1 MVDNR
6 SRSVAQGQHAR
17 KRGNFVAEQQRVV
30 GIDLGTTNSLIAF
43 MQGDAPIVIPGEDGS
58 PIVPSVVAFDQ
69 ETASGFSV
77 GNAARGVLL
86 THSANAVYSVKRLMG
101 RDLTDIQ
108 DELKLFPFQLAEGLQ
123 PGEVLKLNI
132 GGLTLTPPEVS
143 AYILLQLKRN
153 AERFFGVEV
162 TKAVITVPAYFNDA
176 QRQAT
181 KDAGR
186 IAGLDVLRL
195 VNEPTAA
202 ALAYG
207 LDKNPDGSAKDGII
221 AVYDFGG
228 GTFDIS
234 ILKLHEGIFEVIA
247 TGGDTH
253 LGGDDIDNLLTAVAL
268 DDIRGDLGLDI
279 STNPEVVQQLR
290 KAVIEAKIAL
300 SDAESTRI
308 LLEIPAGTGKSQ
320 IPSGDDNKELNT
332 KAGAPPLSAVE
343 RVDSEMWEGKNSG
356 PTQPTHYARE
366 ITRAQY
372 EQLIAPIIARTA
384 APVKQALRDAG
395 FTAADIDEVVMVGG
409 STRIPAVR
417 KLVTELFDLEARG
430 RKLHT
435 ELNPDEVV
443 ALGAAVQAQILS
455 GEYSSATDDLLL
467 LDVTPLSLGIEALG
481 GVVAKIIQRNSTIP
495 ASATEHFTTGVDGQ
509 TNVAIH
515 VLQGE
520 RELAKDCRSLARFDL
535 KGIPPMVAGLPRIE
549 VKFLIDANGI
559 LHVSA
564 REQRSG
570 QEAAVEVKPTYGLTD
585 EQVEAMILE
594 SFDNA
599 EEDITARQVIEA
611 KNEAET
617 IMTAVE
623 KGEKTPAWQ
632 QLTFDEHAAIKA
644 AASELKQ
651 AVIGGDYKVIRKGID
666 QLDKKTRRFAEIMMD
681 SAVTGALGGKTMAA
695 AGADLA
701 ASQQGAAPSAPHAF
715 AKAEVSEAT
724 PAPDPFADAEADLET
739 PGESTED

>member
-1 MVDNR
+1 M
-6 SRSVAQGQHAR
+6 
-17 KRGNFVAEQQRVV
+17 AEERVV
-30 GIDLGTTNSLIAF
+30 GIDLGTTNSLVAY
-43 MQGDAPIVIPGEDGS
+43 MQGETPTVIPGEDGDRL
-58 PIVPSVVAFDQ
+58 VPSVVAWTDDGV
-69 ETASGFSV
+69 AV
-77 GNAARGVLL
+77 GNAARTTLL
-86 THSANAVYSVKRLMG
+86 SDASSAVYSAKRLMG
-101 RDLTDIQ
+101 RDIEDVQ
-108 DELKLFPFQLAEGLQ
+108 DELKLFPFKMADGLKA
-123 PGEVLKLNI
+123 GEVLKVSL
-132 GGLTLTPPEVS
+132 GGLLLTPPEIS
-143 AYILLQLKRN
+143 AYVLMQLKKN
-153 AERFFGVEV
+153 AERFFQAPV

-186 IAGLDVLRL
+186 IAGLEVLRL

-207 LDKNPDGSAKDGII
+207 LDKNKDGVI

-253 LGGDDIDNLLTAVAL
+253 LGGDDIDNLLIAIAL
-268 DDIRGDLGLDI
+268 DDIAGDMGEDVR
-279 STNPEVVQQLR
+279 NNGEAVQAVR
-290 KAVIEAKIAL
+290 KAVIEAKIWL
-300 SDAESTRI
+300 SDNEAARLDVT
-308 LLEIPAGTGKSQ
+308 L
-320 IPSGDDNKELNT
+320 PSGKRYT
-332 KAGAPPLSAVE
+332 
-343 RVDSEMWEGKNSG
+343 
-356 PTQPTHYARE
+356 RE
-366 ITRAQY
+366 ISR
-372 EQLIAPIIARTA
+372 EQFEGLIAGVIARTA
-384 APVKQALRDAG
+384 APCKQALKDAG
-395 FTAADIDEVVMVGG
+395 IETAAIDEVVLVGG

-417 KLVTELFDLEARG
+417 KLVDEVFSLSTRG
-430 RKLHT
+430 KKPHT

-443 ALGAAVQAQILS
+443 ALGAAVQAHILS
-455 GEYSSATDDLLL
+455 GSIAAGSKMDDLLL

-515 VLQGE
+515 VVQGE

-535 KGIPPMVAGLPRIE
+535 KGIPPMMAGLPRIE

-570 QEAAVEVKPTYGLTD
+570 KEAEVEVKPTYGLTD
-585 EQVEAMILE
+585 EQVEDMILA

-599 EEDITARQVIEA
+599 EEDIHARQVIEA

-617 IMTAVE
+617 ILTAVD
-623 KGEKTPAWQ
+623 KGRKHDAWQ
-632 QLTFDEHAAIKA
+632 KLSADEIGLIKQEEE
-644 AASELKQ
+644 ELK
-651 AVIGGDYKVIRKGID
+651 ASVAGGDYKIIRSAIER
-666 QLDKKTRRFAEIMMD
+666 LDKATRRFAELMMD
-681 SAVTGALGGKTMAA
+681 SAVTGALGGKTMEA
-695 AGADLA
+695 AGE
-701 ASQQGAAPSAPHAF
+701 SIGEGPTAPHPF
-715 AKAEVSEAT
+715 AKADIDTS
-724 PAPDPFADAEADLET
+724 PAAQAEAERIEDSVKDEET